1 MESLFQATF
10 LQKGANM
17 KRIVSVILST
27 VLCLTLFTG
36 CSDSRYDVDWIIGK
50 TSAEIIDKYGEFD
63 CTYMWAGNVGLY
75 RSKCGYT
82 IKDPQRGFLGTSPE
96 VLLFINFDENGI
108 AVDCEKGSRP
118 GG

>member
-1 MESLFQATF
+1 
-10 LQKGANM
+10 M
-17 KRIVSVILST
+17 KRIVWILLSIT
-27 VLCLTLFTG
+27 LCLVALAG

-50 TSAEIIDKYGEFD
+50 TSAETIDKYGEFD
-63 CTYMWAGNVGLY
+63 CTYMSAGDDGLY

-82 IKDPQRGFLGTSPE
+82 VKEPRRGFLGTSPE

>member
-1 MESLFQATF
+1 
-10 LQKGANM
+10 M
-17 KRIVSVILST
+17 KRIVGVLISIT
-27 VLCLTLFTG
+27 LCLAALAG
-36 CSDSRYDVDWIIGK
+36 CSDNRYDVDWIIGK
-50 TSAEIIDKYGEFD
+50 TSAEVIVKYGEFD
-63 CTYMWAGNVGLY
+63 CTYMPAGEDGLY

-96 VLLFINFDENGI
+96 VLLFISFDENGI

>member
-1 MESLFQATF
+1 
-10 LQKGANM
+10 M
-17 KRIVSVILST
+17 KRIVWILLST
-27 VLCLTLFTG
+27 ILCLAALAG

-50 TSAEIIDKYGEFD
+50 TSAEVIDKYGEFD
-63 CTYMWAGNVGLY
+63 CTYMPAGEDGLY

-82 IKDPQRGFLGTSPE
+82 VKDPQRGFLGTSSE
-96 VLLFINFDENGI
+96 VLLFISFDENGI

>member
-1 MESLFQATF
+1 
-10 LQKGANM
+10 M
-17 KRIVSVILST
+17 KRIVWVLLST
-27 VLCLTLFTG
+27 ILCLAALAG

-50 TSAEIIDKYGEFD
+50 TSAEVIDKYGEFD
-63 CTYMWAGNVGLY
+63 CTYMPVGEDGLY

-82 IKDPQRGFLGTSPE
+82 VKKPRRGFLGTSPE
-96 VLLFINFDENGI
+96 VLLFISFDENGI

>member
-27 VLCLTLFTG
+27 VLCLTSFTG

-50 TSAEIIDKYGEFD
+50 TSAETIDKYGEFD
-63 CTYMWAGNVGLY
+63 CTYMSAGDDGLY

-82 IKDPQRGFLGTSPE
+82 IKDLQRGFLGTSPE
-96 VLLFINFDENGI
+96 VLLFIRFDENGI
-108 AVDCEKGSRP
+108 AVDCEEGYRP

>member
-1 MESLFQATF
+1 
-10 LQKGANM
+10 M
-17 KRIVSVILST
+17 KRIVWILLSIT
-27 VLCLTLFTG
+27 LCLAALAG
-36 CSDSRYDVDWIIGK
+36 CSYRRYDVDWIIGK
-50 TSAEIIDKYGEFD
+50 TSAEIIDKYGAFD
-63 CTYMWAGNVGLY
+63 CTYMPAGEDGLY

-96 VLLFINFDENGI
+96 VLLFIRFDENGI